1 MERGERGRGKGKMW
15 KLRKWTKNGGYKTV
29 VGATAS
35 SPLETNDQ
43 GKHLPEERDVA
54 EMEDISAPKTA
65 QKSIDVDAELNKLS
79 QKINMKISQSPQ
91 KKPQSTETEKYAVM
105 QHHGQGAA
113 ATRPRMGYNLSS
125 HWLQRCKPDLGSP
138 TDTVPSTE
146 RVSLGDSDLCDDGRQ
161 CKERESE
168 EKHSEGCS
176 DDNRKAQEKKK
187 GKNKRLKKRLE
198 RKKEDEEEDDNDG
211 WDGRLQGSSSTLIFD
226 PATRHGDCTPLANH
240 VSKGLNSLPSPPPVP
255 LTLTA
260 APTPT
265 PKPVTDTI
273 PTKPVGDSSKSLS
286 CLPHS
291 SSLSPPPS
299 SRYSS
304 GLRLLEKV
312 STATAIPTP
321 IPKSVTLTKPLDDVS
336 NSASN
341 LPHSS
346 SLSPLPSTGLSL
358 LENVS
363 APTATPKSTAKPE
376 TVTKPVEDSSK
387 PLSSPHHSVP
397 PPSTSSSSSTLGLLE
412 KKESYVSVSASLGP
426 KTWQSRNRSN
436 WRLLDATC
444 SGGEPTILQK
454 ESGIGH
460 KTKVAPVFT
469 SSAVSDNFVRLNLKV
484 KRFSRKPGSVIS
496 GSAYKRKMWKKSQRG
511 SYGGGGG
518 GGGGGRGGGSNACF
532 KCGKPGHWAKNC
544 TEGVGSKNLGCF
556 AGEKVQFSETVEEV
570 AELDRE
576 GLHRLAKES
585 PFPSTR
591 EAAVMARGVSLAQ
604 SRVEK
609 GPERTSGG
617 GEAECFQPLPPCRV
631 SSPTPPAPMEPLFP
645 PNQPS
650 EVEREMI
657 VALRKLGH
665 QSFRPGQA
673 DAISRILSGVSTL
686 LVQPTGSGKSLCYQ
700 LPAYLYCQRSSCIT
714 LVISPLVSLM
724 EDQGACLHTNQ
735 TQAQRQRITGDVAE
749 GRVDVLLLSPEAL
762 VSGAFWSGWAR
773 GTLSRLPPVAFACID
788 EAHCV
793 SEWSHNFRPSYL
805 RVHKVLRERLGVQCV
820 LGLTATATRTTALSV
835 ASHLNVSPENIL
847 PGSTIP
853 SNLHVTASCD
863 DNRDD
868 ALQQLLQSSRM
879 RDCQSIIIY
888 CTRQMETE
896 RVAQLLRTSLQFFPT
911 HRDGDQDT
919 DNDREVPTDEDGG
932 RQRRVVREERSKKAR
947 LEWSVESYHAGMS
960 EGERKRIQLAF
971 MTGRL
976 RMVVATVAFG
986 MGLNKSDVR
995 AIIHYNVPKSFESYV
1010 QEIGRAGRDG
1020 EPAYCHVFIDKQG
1033 KDLCELRRHA
1043 YSNTVDP
1050 YSVKRLVTK
1059 VFLSCHCKPAAAAD
1073 SDGDSGGPLQPLSAP
1088 DRCCPGHEVSV
1099 PIEGMV
1105 QTLDVK
1111 EECIQT
1117 LLCYLELQGWLEM
1130 KGTVKDLCSL
1140 KCYGGPRQLRALAQK
1155 VPAVAAASARIRETG
1170 TCLDMQS
1177 SISFSCIEVASSM
1190 GWESHILRSELRD
1203 LQFNDRGTGSSSSS
1217 SKNNSGSSILVEFS
1231 DPSFHLVSPGDLSPE
1246 QLDYVCDHLQSR
1258 VKAQETLQVDKLH
1271 LLYSVLRSVAFRD
1284 IYEYFADDETTSS
1297 AQGRLMGL
1305 VNDYFEDILD
1315 CATAPERGI
1324 SVLKLPSEVPAEL
1337 EAEISRDVYS
1347 LMSIHSER
1355 NFSGRTIARI
1365 FHGIA
1370 SPCFPAQ
1377 VWAKQ
1382 QRFWRRHL
1390 SVDFNTLCRI
1400 ATKVTLQILHT

>member
-1 MERGERGRGKGKMW
+1 M
-15 KLRKWTKNGGYKTV
+15 YC
-29 VGATAS
+29 
-35 SPLETNDQ
+35 PC
-43 GKHLPEERDVA
+43 
-54 EMEDISAPKTA
+54 
-65 QKSIDVDAELNKLS
+65 
-79 QKINMKISQSPQ
+79 
-91 KKPQSTETEKYAVM
+91 STETEKYAVM

-168 EKHSEGCS
+168 DKHSDGCS
-176 DDNRKAQEKKK
+176 DDNGKGIVEGLGFDLAALDEEELVEDEEVEIVEESEAVTSTGGEDEREQEVEEET
-187 GKNKRLKKRLE
+187 GE
-198 RKKEDEEEDDNDG
+198 EEEDEEEEEDDNDG

-226 PATRHGDCTPLANH
+226 PATRHGDCAPLANH
-240 VSKGLNSLPSPPPVP
+240 VSKGLNSLPSPPSIP

-265 PKPVTDTI
+265 PKPVTDTV

-444 SGGEPTILQK
+444 SGGELTIRQK

-460 KTKVAPVFT
+460 KTKGVTFFDDLQKADDAIDSTTKPPKTKGKAPSKRSQSSHIGRSSPPSVAPVFT

-650 EVEREMI
+650 
-657 VALRKLGH
+657 
-665 QSFRPGQA
+665 
-673 DAISRILSGVSTL
+673 
-686 LVQPTGSGKSLCYQ
+686 
-700 LPAYLYCQRSSCIT
+700 
-714 LVISPLVSLM
+714 
-724 EDQGACLHTNQ
+724 
-735 TQAQRQRITGDVAE
+735 GD
-749 GRVDVLLLSPEAL
+749 
-762 VSGAFWSGWAR
+762 
-773 GTLSRLPPVAFACID
+773 
-788 EAHCV
+788 
-793 SEWSHNFRPSYL
+793 
-805 RVHKVLRERLGVQCV
+805 
-820 LGLTATATRTTALSV
+820 
-835 ASHLNVSPENIL
+835 
-847 PGSTIP
+847 
-853 SNLHVTASCD
+853 
-863 DNRDD
+863 
-868 ALQQLLQSSRM
+868 
-879 RDCQSIIIY
+879 
-888 CTRQMETE
+888 
-896 RVAQLLRTSLQFFPT
+896 
-911 HRDGDQDT
+911 
-919 DNDREVPTDEDGG
+919 
-932 RQRRVVREERSKKAR
+932 
-947 LEWSVESYHAGMS
+947 
-960 EGERKRIQLAF
+960 
-971 MTGRL
+971 
-976 RMVVATVAFG
+976 
-986 MGLNKSDVR
+986 
-995 AIIHYNVPKSFESYV
+995 
-1010 QEIGRAGRDG
+1010 
-1020 EPAYCHVFIDKQG
+1020 
-1033 KDLCELRRHA
+1033 
-1043 YSNTVDP
+1043 
-1050 YSVKRLVTK
+1050 
-1059 VFLSCHCKPAAAAD
+1059 
-1073 SDGDSGGPLQPLSAP
+1073 
-1088 DRCCPGHEVSV
+1088 
-1099 PIEGMV
+1099 
-1105 QTLDVK
+1105 
-1111 EECIQT
+1111 
-1117 LLCYLELQGWLEM
+1117 
-1130 KGTVKDLCSL
+1130 
-1140 KCYGGPRQLRALAQK
+1140 
-1155 VPAVAAASARIRETG
+1155 
-1170 TCLDMQS
+1170 
-1177 SISFSCIEVASSM
+1177 
-1190 GWESHILRSELRD
+1190 
-1203 LQFNDRGTGSSSSS
+1203 
-1217 SKNNSGSSILVEFS
+1217 
-1231 DPSFHLVSPGDLSPE
+1231 
-1246 QLDYVCDHLQSR
+1246 
-1258 VKAQETLQVDKLH
+1258 
-1271 LLYSVLRSVAFRD
+1271 
-1284 IYEYFADDETTSS
+1284 
-1297 AQGRLMGL
+1297 GL
-1305 VNDYFEDILD
+1305 V
-1315 CATAPERGI
+1315 
-1324 SVLKLPSEVPAEL
+1324 
-1337 EAEISRDVYS
+1337 
-1347 LMSIHSER
+1347 
-1355 NFSGRTIARI
+1355 
-1365 FHGIA
+1365 
-1370 SPCFPAQ
+1370 
-1377 VWAKQ
+1377 
-1382 QRFWRRHL
+1382 
-1390 SVDFNTLCRI
+1390 
-1400 ATKVTLQILHT
+1400 